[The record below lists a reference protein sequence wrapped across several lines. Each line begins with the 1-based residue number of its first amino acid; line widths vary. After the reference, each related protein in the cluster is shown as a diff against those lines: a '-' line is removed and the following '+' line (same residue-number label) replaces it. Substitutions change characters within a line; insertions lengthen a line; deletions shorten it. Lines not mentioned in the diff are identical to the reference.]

1 MRSFVPLLFAFI
13 VALFAA
19 SSGLGAL
26 ADSASLCSS
35 GTLDERIAACSKVI
49 RGNAKATWAYIN
61 RGVAY
66 EKKGDYDKAIADETK
81 AIEINPRYV
90 IAYANRG
97 IAYGNKGDY
106 DKAIA
111 DETKAIEIDPRYAN
125 AYANRGIAYEKLGRK
140 IEAIADYRSTL
151 ALSQSNTVAQAGLR
165 RLGTAP

>member
-35 GTLDERIAACSKVI
+35 GTLDERIVACSKVI

-66 EKKGDYDKAIADETK
+66 ARKGDYDKAIADETK
-81 AIEINPRYV
+81 AIEINPTPKQSRRSGRDCRRSS
-90 IAYANRG
+90 NRAVG
-97 IAYGNKGDY
+97 C
-106 DKAIA
+106 
-111 DETKAIEIDPRYAN
+111 
-125 AYANRGIAYEKLGRK
+125 
-140 IEAIADYRSTL
+140 RSR
-151 ALSQSNTVAQAGLR
+151 ASPTVRSG
-165 RLGTAP
+165 GG

>member
-1 MRSFVPLLFAFI
+1 MLWTYLYTIAGEGVTMRSFVPLLFAFI

-66 EKKGDYDKAIADETK
+66 ARKGDYDKAIADETK
-81 AIEINPRYV
+81 AIEIKSWQE
-90 IAYANRG
+90 YAR
-97 IAYGNKGDY
+97 
-106 DKAIA
+106 
-111 DETKAIEIDPRYAN
+111 
-125 AYANRGIAYEKLGRK
+125 
-140 IEAIADYRSTL
+140 
-151 ALSQSNTVAQAGLR
+151 VCLR
-165 RLGTAP
+165 CGMV

>member
-1 MRSFVPLLFAFI
+1 MR
-13 VALFAA
+13 
-19 SSGLGAL
+19 
-26 ADSASLCSS
+26 
-35 GTLDERIAACSKVI
+35 
-49 RGNAKATWAYIN
+49 
-61 RGVAY
+61 
-66 EKKGDYDKAIADETK
+66 DYDKAIADETK

-90 IAYANRG
+90 LAYANRG

-151 ALSQSNTVAQAGLR
+151 ALSQSNRAAASR
-165 RLGTAP
+165 RGQFRGRQKYRAHRKIHFGICRARSFRC